1 MGVLAR
7 YKYITN
13 YGIQTEDIKPYTP
26 APKRQREYVPPDAK
40 LITLADLDKR
50 SKEYV
55 TAHDLRDYRRTAF
68 NLVLLPSV
76 ELSYDYIAKEVY
88 GLGEYL

>member
-1 MGVLAR
+1 MGMLNK
-7 YKYITN
+7 YKYVNN
-13 YGIQTEDIKPYTP
+13 YGLEIEPVKHYTP
-26 APKRQREYVPPDAK
+26 EPKKLRAYVPPEAK
-40 LITLADLDKR
+40 LITLADLDAR
-50 SKEYV
+50 SKDYV

-88 GLGEYL
+88 GLGEFL